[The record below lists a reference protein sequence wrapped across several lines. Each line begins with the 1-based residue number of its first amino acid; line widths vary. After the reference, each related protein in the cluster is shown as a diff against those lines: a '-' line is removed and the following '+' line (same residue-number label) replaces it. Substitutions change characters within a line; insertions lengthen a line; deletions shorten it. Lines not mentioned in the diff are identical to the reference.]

1 MALAPR
7 RASAFSISPK
17 AVNSAFLCTLRDS
30 AFSTPPNS
38 TPLCVPLRSPRLRVL
53 PMRQVHFQDL
63 GLIDYATAWDYQTKL
78 FQATIDRKIVNRNA
92 PKDQQVLTED
102 HLLFC
107 EHPHVYTLGKS
118 GKQSHL
124 LLNETEMRE
133 KGVQFFPI
141 DRGGDITYHGP
152 GQIVGYPIFDMDHH
166 FTDIHRFLRTLEEA
180 VIGTLE
186 AYNIKAG
193 RIDGLTGVW
202 LDWNDPFKARKICA
216 FGIRA
221 SRWVTM
227 HGFAFNVN
235 TDLSYF
241 ENIVPCG
248 ITDKGVTCMAK
259 ELGGLLDIEAV
270 KNRLKL
276 ELADLFDVELIQPAL
291 L

>member
-1 MALAPR
+1 MR
-7 RASAFSISPK
+7 T
-17 AVNSAFLCTLRDS
+17 VN
-30 AFSTPPNS
+30 
-38 TPLCVPLRSPRLRVL
+38 
-53 PMRQVHFQDL
+53 FQDL
-63 GLIDYATAWDYQTKL
+63 GLIGYAEAWNLQKSL
-78 FQATIDRKIVNRNA
+78 FQATIDRKITNRTLQ
-92 PKDQQVLTED
+92 PEEQLPTQD

-118 GKQSHL
+118 GKQQHL
-124 LLNETEMRE
+124 LLNEEGLKE

-152 GQIVGYPIFDMDHH
+152 GQIVGYPIFDLDHH

-186 AYNIKAG
+186 AYQIKAG
-193 RIDGLTGVW
+193 RIEGLTGVW
-202 LDWNDPFKARKICA
+202 LDWEDPLKARKICA

-248 ITDKGVTCMAK
+248 IADKGVTCMAK
-259 ELGGLLDIEAV
+259 ELGGLLAMEEV
-270 KNRLKL
+270 KKRLKL
-276 ELADLFDVELIQPAL
+276 ELADLFDVEMIG
-291 L
+291 

>member
-1 MALAPR
+1 VR
-7 RASAFSISPK
+7 K
-17 AVNSAFLCTLRDS
+17 
-30 AFSTPPNS
+30 
-38 TPLCVPLRSPRLRVL
+38 
-53 PMRQVHFQDL
+53 VHFQDL
-63 GLIDYATAWDYQTKL
+63 GLIDYATAWDLQTRL
-78 FQATIDRKIVNRNA
+78 FKETIDRKVANRNA
-92 PKDQQVLTED
+92 PEQDQVLTQD

-118 GKQSHL
+118 GQQSHL
-124 LLNETEMRE
+124 LLNEQGLRD

-152 GQIVGYPIFDMDHH
+152 GQIVAYPIFDLDHH

-186 AYNIKAG
+186 AYSIKAG

-202 LDWNDPFKARKICA
+202 LTGPSTALGSSVSGPRKICA

-241 ENIVPCG
+241 EHIVPCG
-248 ITDKGVTCMAK
+248 IADKGVTCMAK
-259 ELGGLLDIEAV
+259 ELGGQLDMEEV
-270 KNRLKL
+270 KARLKL
-276 ELADLFDVELIQPAL
+276 ELADLFDVELV
-291 L
+291 

>member
-1 MALAPR
+1 V
-7 RASAFSISPK
+7 
-17 AVNSAFLCTLRDS
+17 AVKTTLRE
-30 AFSTPPNS
+30 
-38 TPLCVPLRSPRLRVL
+38 VR
-53 PMRQVHFQDL
+53 FQDL
-63 GLIDYATAWDYQTKL
+63 GLIDYAQAWDLQTRL
-78 FQATIDRKIVNRNA
+78 FQATIDRKIGNRSAATVTSSEVEKKHA
-92 PKDQQVLTED
+92 PTED

-124 LLNETEMRE
+124 LLNEEGLRE

-141 DRGGDITYHGP
+141 DRGGDITYHGQ
-152 GQIVGYPIFDMDHH
+152 GQIVGYPIFDLDHH

-186 AYNIKAG
+186 VYGIKGG
-193 RIDGLTGVW
+193 RIEGLTGVW
-202 LDWNDPFKARKICA
+202 IDFNEPHKARKICA

-235 TDLSYF
+235 TDLSFF

-248 ITDKGVTCMAK
+248 IADKGVTSLAK
-259 ELGGLLDIEAV
+259 ELAT
-270 KNRLKL
+270 KWTWPR
-276 ELADLFDVELIQPAL
+276 
-291 L
+291 

>member
-1 MALAPR
+1 M
-7 RASAFSISPK
+7 
-17 AVNSAFLCTLRDS
+17 
-30 AFSTPPNS
+30 
-38 TPLCVPLRSPRLRVL
+38 RS
-53 PMRQVHFQDL
+53 VHFQDL
-63 GLIDYATAWDYQTKL
+63 GLIDYAQAWELQTRL
-78 FQATIDRKIVNRNA
+78 FQTTIDRKIANRNLPEEQHPSA
-92 PKDQQVLTED
+92 ALKVATED

-124 LLNETEMRE
+124 LLNEEGLRE

-152 GQIVGYPIFDMDHH
+152 GQIVGYPIFDLDHH

-186 AYNIKAG
+186 VYGIKGG
-193 RIDGLTGVW
+193 RIEGLTGVW
-202 LDWNDPFKARKICA
+202 IDFNEPHKARKICA

-235 TDLSYF
+235 TDLSFF

-248 ITDKGVTCMAK
+248 IADKGVTSLAK
-259 ELGGLLDIEAV
+259 ELGREVDMAEV
-270 KNRLKL
+270 KERLKL
-276 ELADLFDVELIQPAL
+276 ELADLFDVEMVG
-291 L
+291 

>member
-1 MALAPR
+1 M
-7 RASAFSISPK
+7 K
-17 AVNSAFLCTLRDS
+17 TTLRE
-30 AFSTPPNS
+30 
-38 TPLCVPLRSPRLRVL
+38 VR
-53 PMRQVHFQDL
+53 FQDL
-63 GLIDYATAWDYQTKL
+63 GLIDYAQAWDLQTRL
-78 FQATIDRKIVNRNA
+78 FQSAIDRKIANRNL
-92 PKDQQVLTED
+92 PEEQHTPTED

-124 LLNETEMRE
+124 LLNEDGLRE
-133 KGVQFFPI
+133 RGVQFFPI

-152 GQIVGYPIFDMDHH
+152 GQIVGYPIFDLDHH

-186 AYNIKAG
+186 VYGIKGG
-193 RIDGLTGVW
+193 RIEGLTGVW
-202 LDWNDPFKARKICA
+202 IDFNEPHKARKICA

-235 TDLSYF
+235 TDLSFF

-248 ITDKGVTCMAK
+248 IADKGVTSLAK
-259 ELGGLLDIEAV
+259 ELGREVDMAEV
-270 KNRLKL
+270 KERLRL
-276 ELADLFDVELIQPAL
+276 ELADLFDVEMVG
-291 L
+291 

>member
-1 MALAPR
+1 
-7 RASAFSISPK
+7 
-17 AVNSAFLCTLRDS
+17 
-30 AFSTPPNS
+30 
-38 TPLCVPLRSPRLRVL
+38 
-53 PMRQVHFQDL
+53 MRTVHFQDL
-63 GLIDYATAWDYQTKL
+63 GLIGYAQAWEFQTRL
-78 FQATIDRKIVNRNA
+78 FEATIARKVGNRDL
-92 PKDQQVLTED
+92 PVGQQTPTED

-118 GKQSHL
+118 GKPSHL
-124 LLNETEMRE
+124 LLNEDGLRE

-152 GQIVGYPIFDMDHH
+152 GQIVGYPIFDLDHH

-180 VIGTLE
+180 IIGTLE
-186 AYNIKAG
+186 VFGIKGG
-193 RIDGLTGVW
+193 RIEGLTGVW
-202 LDWNDPFKARKICA
+202 LDAADPVKARKICA

-248 ITDKGVTCMAK
+248 IADKGVTCMAK
-259 ELGGLLDIEAV
+259 ELGGLVDIEAV
-270 KNRLKL
+270 KQRLKL
-276 ELADLFDVELIQPAL
+276 ELADLFDVEMVG
-291 L
+291 

>member
-1 MALAPR
+1 
-7 RASAFSISPK
+7 
-17 AVNSAFLCTLRDS
+17 
-30 AFSTPPNS
+30 
-38 TPLCVPLRSPRLRVL
+38 
-53 PMRQVHFQDL
+53 MRKVHLQDL
-63 GLIDYATAWDYQTKL
+63 GLIPYSEAWALQTRL
-78 FQATIDRKIVNRNA
+78 FQATIDRKIDNRKL
-92 PKDQQVLTED
+92 PESEQVPTED

-124 LLNETEMRE
+124 LLNEEGLRE
-133 KGVQFFPI
+133 NGVEFFPI

-186 AYNIKAG
+186 AYSIKAG

-202 LDWNDPFKARKICA
+202 LDWEEPLKARKICA
-216 FGIRA
+216 LGIRA

-248 ITDKGVTCMAK
+248 IADKGVTCMAK
-259 ELGGLLDIEAV
+259 ELGGLLDMETV
-270 KNRLKL
+270 KERLKL
-276 ELADLFDVELIQPAL
+276 ELADLFDVEVV
-291 L
+291 